1 MEPKVKEFII
11 FACIIFL
18 GLIALFGLL
27 IYIDSRHSSENTV
40 SDSGKTGSPLD
51 ARKEK
56 FVREQLKENLTKIV
70 KEKISSVHLA
80 ANEQLKCT
88 FRLPTR
94 FHIRDV
100 ENGSYP
106 PNDCVSCSAVRDK

>member
-1 MEPKVKEFII
+1 MKPEVKEFII
-11 FACIIFL
+11 VACIIFL

-27 IYIDSRHSSENTV
+27 FYLDNLHSSENTV

-56 FVREQLKENLTKIV
+56 IVREQLKENLTKIV
-70 KEKISSVHLA
+70 KEKMSSVHLA
-80 ANEQLKCT
+80 ANEQIRCT

-94 FHIRDV
+94 FHIRDL